1 MRQIIVR
8 ANEAGQRLDKF
19 LQKYMKEAPTSF
31 FYKMMRKKNIL
42 LNEKKCAGSEK
53 LTEGDCIRLY
63 LAEETLEKFGAP
75 VSDGAD
81 ISPYEKAYAS
91 IGALSVLW
99 ENEYGLAVNKP
110 AGILSQKARPTDRSL
125 NEWLVGYL
133 LREGELTAADLATFR
148 PSVCNRLDR
157 NTSGIVLC
165 SKTLIGSQIL
175 TEAVREKSVRKFYRL
190 LAFGRMEKSGVFEA
204 WEKKDPAS
212 NQVQIAMSPQKG
224 AQRIRTGIRPLLTGR
239 LPGVGEVTY
248 AEAELFTGK
257 SHQIRA
263 SLAAMGHPLLGDAK
277 YGGRQGDS
285 LEKYGVRGQML
296 HACRVEF
303 GETAQLSRAQ
313 FGGLILT
320 APLPRPFQRVLTA
333 LKDRNDIEVN

>member
-148 PSVCNRLDR
+148 PSRLQ
-157 NTSGIVLC
+157 SA
-165 SKTLIGSQIL
+165 GSQ
-175 TEAVREKSVRKFYRL
+175 Y
-190 LAFGRMEKSGVFEA
+190 
-204 WEKKDPAS
+204 
-212 NQVQIAMSPQKG
+212 
-224 AQRIRTGIRPLLTGR
+224 QRYRPLLQNPDRFPDPYRSRSGKIR
-239 LPGVGEVTY
+239 PEVLSAAGLRADGE
-248 AEAELFTGK
+248 
-257 SHQIRA
+257 IRC
-263 SLAAMGHPLLGDAK
+263 
-277 YGGRQGDS
+277 
-285 LEKYGVRGQML
+285 VRGL
-296 HACRVEF
+296 
-303 GETAQLSRAQ
+303 GEEGS
-313 FGGLILT
+313 GL
-320 APLPRPFQRVLTA
+320 
-333 LKDRNDIEVN
+333 